1 MIIRLIIAIVL
12 IFSLISCS
20 KKEPIY
26 VVEDKIDPYQIYA
39 EGINAFNKNDF
50 FFANKKFSEAELN
63 FEKPELASKAAIMA
77 SFSLYAI
84 NFYDEALEGLERFL
98 KKYPADKNIVYAH
111 SLEAIIYFEQIDDEK
126 KDIKPLLEA
135 NKKIDF
141 FIKTFPESTY
151 ATDLKFKKDLIHNQ
165 LAAKE
170 LYIARY
176 YISIEKWA
184 PAIKRLKNILTNYD
198 QTIFI
203 EEALHRLVEINYY
216 LGLEKEAKE
225 FAKILGY
232 NYNSSEWYEK
242 SYKILN
248 KDYKIKKVI
257 NSKNKKGEIDKKF
270 LDKIIDIFKQ

>member
-1 MIIRLIIAIVL
+1 MIIRLIIVIVL

-84 NFYDEALEGLERFL
+84 NFYDEALEGLQRFL

-111 SLEAIIYFEQIDDEK
+111 YLEAIIYFEQIDDEK

-151 ATDLKFKKDLIHNQ
+151 ATDLKFKKDLIQNQ

-242 SYKILN
+242 SYSVLN
-248 KDYKIKKVI
+248 KNYKPIKIQDSKEEKKLVNRIKKIFSI
-257 NSKNKKGEIDKKF
+257 ND
-270 LDKIIDIFKQ
+270 

>member
-1 MIIRLIIAIVL
+1 MIIRLIIVIVL

-84 NFYDEALEGLERFL
+84 NFYDEALEGLQRFL

-111 SLEAIIYFEQIDDEK
+111 YLEAIIYFEQIDDEK

-151 ATDLKFKKDLIHNQ
+151 ATDLKFKKDLIQNQ

-232 NYNSSEWYEK
+232 NYNSSEWYAE
-242 SYKILN
+242 SYKLLN
-248 KDYKIKKVI
+248 KDYQITQKKEKENIEKKDNFIKKIIKKIK
-257 NSKNKKGEIDKKF
+257 
-270 LDKIIDIFKQ
+270 